1 MEVPR
6 FAAVGLSLMLAV
18 NCFMPCYTLAYAD
31 ESQEDLNSR
40 LVASNQTLMRQMEE
54 QQQRDTAQTM
64 EQQQEQGKLL
74 RKLMRSE

>member
-1 MEVPR
+1 MFLKKNR
-6 FAAVGLSLMLAV
+6 KKSLVA
-18 NCFMPCYTLAYAD
+18 
-31 ESQEDLNSR
+31 QEDLNSR

-54 QQQRDTAQTM
+54 PQQRDTAQTM